1 MSSDEVDG
9 DLSQHGKIADGG
21 AVANPAVILSE
32 GNVEH
37 PMQAVSMAQCW
48 RMALASISARQCNWI
63 GNSEFRPLPCP
74 SP

>member
-9 DLSQHGKIADGG
+9 DLSQQGKIADRG

-37 PMQAVSMAQCW
+37 PVQAVFDAPV
-48 RMALASISARQCNWI
+48 LANGLGQHLRRVSAT
-63 GNSEFRPLPCP
+63 G
-74 SP
+74 